1 MEKEVEVEPFGVV
14 YICDECQIGEL
25 GPTGNNSYMPEIK
38 IELRCSNCGDLQ
50 YFKENYPLI
59 KFRIK

>member
-25 GPTGNNSYMPEIK
+25 RPTGNNSYVPEIK
-38 IELRCSNCGDLQ
+38 IEHLCSNCGDIQ

>member
-14 YICDECQIGEL
+14 YVCDECPVGEL
-25 GPTGNNSYMPEIK
+25 RPTGNNSYMPEIK
-38 IELRCSNCGDLQ
+38 IEHQCSNCGDLQ